1 MQIAWK
7 LQLPEHA
14 RGLSRSRQ
22 SSLPPHFVSPS
33 CNGSGCCI
41 GAVQCNANARIYAQ
55 DNPLW
60 QYIFRT
66 SARWLT
72 FTQQFSFKTRIAKY
86 EVAEIFRDSEK
97 WCERISTQIRFTNS
111 NKSIGNK
118 FCFFFFAGIA
128 TRSELQASLIMAV
141 WSKKFLRVTIFYCI
155 YYYLNFAS
163 HFAIYLKSRKYGAY
177 FNRCCLNISYLW
189 LLQEKN

>member
-22 SSLPPHFVSPS
+22 SSPPPHFVSPS

-60 QYIFRT
+60 QYIFWT
-66 SARWLT
+66 SMRWLT

-86 EVAEIFRDSEK
+86 GGRWNISRDSEK
-97 WCERISTQIRFTNS
+97 RCEHISTQIYFTQTNRSGVNS
-111 NKSIGNK
+111 AFFLQKSPREN
-118 FCFFFFAGIA
+118 
-128 TRSELQASLIMAV
+128 ELETSWIMIV
-141 WSKKFLRVTIFYCI
+141 WRDFYRWP
-155 YYYLNFAS
+155 
-163 HFAIYLKSRKYGAY
+163 HFTVI
-177 FNRCCLNISYLW
+177 
-189 LLQEKN
+189 LLS

>member
-22 SSLPPHFVSPS
+22 SSLQPHFVSPS

-118 FCFFFFAGIA
+118 FCFFFCRNRNTKWTTSFINNG
-128 TRSELQASLIMAV
+128 SLIEE
-141 WSKKFLRVTIFYCI
+141 IFTGDHI
-155 YYYLNFAS
+155 
-163 HFAIYLKSRKYGAY
+163 
-177 FNRCCLNISYLW
+177 
-189 LLQEKN
+189 LLYILLS